1 MKIPPSPGIHMKKK
15 ERRTRSQT
23 HASLHITPIHQLP
36 AWRGSLSPFMHPPS
50 HKVFG
55 VTFRESLSRSIGNG
69 HFNVMKNIATI
80 LLHLFRFL
88 LSRNSFSPYRSLY
101 GLFFNHIIVFQIFL
115 MPLSLQHDLSRWGL
129 NDVLMDFFIWQR
141 SSYRLLCLLS
151 FYVNFI
157 TTRRLFFTLC
167 EIVLMWEKGIRRG
180 QDE

>member
-15 ERRTRSQT
+15 ERRTRVK
-23 HASLHITPIHQLP
+23 HTPAFILRQFISYQHGVAPFHPLCTLP
-36 AWRGSLSPFMHPPS
+36 RI
-50 HKVFG
+50 KCFG

-141 SSYRLLCLLS
+141 SILSLALS
-151 FYVNFI
+151 FSF
-157 TTRRLFFTLC
+157 LC
-167 EIVLMWEKGIRRG
+167 
-180 QDE
+180 

>member
-1 MKIPPSPGIHMKKK
+1 MKKK

-50 HKVFG
+50 HKAFG

-141 SSYRLLCLLS
+141 SILSLAFVFFLFMLILLPHDVCFLLFVRSY
-151 FYVNFI
+151 
-157 TTRRLFFTLC
+157 
-167 EIVLMWEKGIRRG
+167 
-180 QDE
+180 

>member
-1 MKIPPSPGIHMKKK
+1 
-15 ERRTRSQT
+15 
-23 HASLHITPIHQLP
+23 
-36 AWRGSLSPFMHPPS
+36 
-50 HKVFG
+50 
-55 VTFRESLSRSIGNG
+55 
-69 HFNVMKNIATI
+69 
-80 LLHLFRFL
+80 
-88 LSRNSFSPYRSLY
+88 
-101 GLFFNHIIVFQIFL
+101 